1 VLAVLVLVLTLAGD
15 DSVTVTQVFGGH
27 GAAEYNK
34 WLYSN
39 AKEYQGLA
47 PIHVQIDSSVRRDT
61 WWYSYYVSFLNGRG
75 DVTRSRVFSGER
87 EREAIDGYGK
97 WLDAQTS
104 DNGAALL
111 VSPCYGQTTVYNR
124 HGDSVFTVTGG
135 PLSGNG
141 GFFFHVF
148 CDDEAYYYRDY
159 IEVLDS
165 RGRLLD
171 TIGRLAEPSVHA
183 HVWSRNRTH
192 ALYVSDTAGRVLVVD
207 KNGRMLWQVRLSY
220 QTDADVAISEDARF
234 VAVATWDSLIVRDV
248 RAGRT
253 FTRSLYRR
261 RHGEYVAPNV
271 AISADNRYVAV
282 ARSHASKHDSCALDI
297 FSAAAVCTSM
307 VLHTGSVVDV
317 GFVGDRL
324 GIVALA
330 PTEQDTGVPRVP
342 PSQPRRPPSAEPYRI
357 VVVGL
362 DGHMQTWEGIGP
374 SHPYSPSK
382 LVGNALA
389 FYGKDSIYVYRIE
402 TAPTQQR
409 K

>member
-1 VLAVLVLVLTLAGD
+1 MAAAADTASVQLVFSGR
-15 DSVTVTQVFGGH
+15 

-34 WLYSN
+34 WLSRN
-39 AKEYQGLA
+39 AKEYSDLT
-47 PIHVQIDSSVRRDT
+47 PRYIQIDSGIEKDT
-61 WWYSYYVSFLNGRG
+61 SYSYYVSFLNDRG
-75 DVTRSRVFSGER
+75 DVIRRRTFSGDR

-124 HGDSVFTVTGG
+124 HGDSVFTATGG

-148 CDDEAYYYRDY
+148 CDDEADYYRDY

-165 RGRLLD
+165 QGRLLD
-171 TIGRLAEPSVHA
+171 TFGGLAEPGVQA
-183 HVWSRNRTH
+183 DVWSPNGTH
-192 ALYVSDTAGRVLVVD
+192 VLYVPDTAGRVLVVD
-207 KNGRMLWQVRLSY
+207 KKGRTLWQARLSS

-253 FTRSLYRR
+253 FTRALYRG
-261 RHGEYVAPNV
+261 RHGEYISPNV
-271 AISADNRYVAV
+271 AVSADNRYIAV

-297 FSAAAVCTSM
+297 FSTAAVCTSM
-307 VLHTGSVVDV
+307 VFHIGVVVDV

-342 PSQPRRPPSAEPYRI
+342 PFPSRRPPSVEPHRI

-362 DGHMQTWEGIGP
+362 DGHMQTWKGIGP

-389 FYGKDSIYVYRIE
+389 FYGRDSIWVYRIE
-402 TAPTQQR
+402 TGTTGQR
-409 K
+409 R